1 MAIFNRF
8 DEVANPMT
16 WIDYT
21 IIVVYLLGF
30 LGLGYLFKENKNSGD
45 YFLGGRSMG
54 WIPLSLSTMAT
65 QLSAISF
72 ISAPAFV
79 GVKQGGG
86 LQWLT
91 YEFGVPLAM
100 AFLLVAIIPSLYKA
114 GVVSVYEYL
123 ERRFDA
129 SSRLLISFVF
139 QISRSVATGVMI
151 YTMAL
156 ILQATV
162 GINFW
167 ISILLIGVIT
177 MIYSFQGGMKA
188 VIWGDVIQMLILFLG
203 IVICLAYGLS
213 ELGGIDQFLARVDTS
228 RLTAVDF
235 NKWGFN
241 IADSSDEFGFWP
253 MVIGGFFLYASY
265 YGTDQTQTQRML
277 SAKGIPT
284 IKNLLM
290 ANGLFRFPVTLTYC
304 LMGLVLGT
312 LLVSDMNFQDQI
324 SAVYAANIDSLE
336 GKKED
341 LLVPVFI
348 IRYLPTGIIGILLVA
363 IMSAAMSTLSSSVN
377 SLSAVT
383 VEDFIKR
390 FKTDMSDKQ
399 YVRYSRA
406 LSLFWGLVCLFF
418 AFFAGNIE
426 GTIIEVINKVGSVFY
441 GPILAAFILA
451 LLTKKTHALGANTG
465 IVAGVLF
472 NMYLWLYVPE
482 VFWFWWNAI
491 GCIVTMVVAYAV
503 SVTVKRKTR
512 EGIAV
517 SYYMAHKEV
526 GILIGYFVA
535 IVLISIALKEF
546 LS

>member
-1 MAIFNRF
+1 MNFL
-8 DEVANPMT
+8 
-16 WIDYT
+16 DYT

-30 LGLGYLFKENKNSGD
+30 LGIGYLFKENKNSGD

-54 WIPLSLSTMAT
+54 WLPLSLSTMAT
-65 QLSAISF
+65 QLSAVSF

-100 AFLLVAIIPSLYKA
+100 AFLLVALIPSLYKA
-114 GVVSVYEYL
+114 GIISVYEYL

-139 QISRSVATGVMI
+139 QISRSVATGVMV

-156 ILQATV
+156 ILQATT

-167 ISILLIGVIT
+167 ISVLLIGVIT

-188 VIWGDVIQMLILFLG
+188 VIWGDVVQMLILFLG
-203 IVICLAYGLS
+203 IVICLSYGLS
-213 ELGGIDQFLARVDTS
+213 ELGGIDNFLARVDS
-228 RLTAVDF
+228 DRLTAVDF
-235 NKWGFN
+235 SKWGFN
-241 IADSSDEFGFWP
+241 NADKNDEFGFWP

-265 YGTDQTQTQRML
+265 YGTDQTQTQRLL
-277 SAKGIPT
+277 SAKGMPT
-284 IKNLLM
+284 IRNLLM

-304 LMGLVLGT
+304 IMGLVLGT
-312 LLVSDMNFQDQI
+312 LLMTDLSFQEQI
-324 SAVYAANIDSLE
+324 AEVYAANIDSLE

-341 LLVPVFI
+341 LMVPVFI
-348 IRYLPTGIIGILLVA
+348 IKYLPNGIIGILLVA

-383 VEDFIKR
+383 LEDFIKR
-390 FKTDMSDKQ
+390 FKGDLSDKQ
-399 YVRYSRA
+399 YVRYSRF
-406 LSLFWGLVCLFF
+406 LSIFWGLVCLFF

-426 GTIIEVINKVGSVFY
+426 GTVIEVINKVSSIFF
-441 GPILAAFILA
+441 GPILAGFVLG
-451 LLTKKTHALGANTG
+451 LLTKKTHALGANIG
-465 IVAGVLF
+465 IVTGVLF
-472 NMYLWLYVPE
+472 NMYLWLFVPQ

-491 GCIVTMVVAYAV
+491 GCIITIIVAYLI
-503 SVTVKRKTR
+503 SILIPR
-512 EGIAV
+512 ETKKGIEI
-517 SYYMAHKEV
+517 SYFFAKKEV
-526 GILIGYFVA
+526 GILLGFFLL
-535 IVLISIALKEF
+535 IVLVSIGLKDI